1 MQLLKLENKLL
12 PHTLKCSM
20 LSRAILTGE
29 IRTHKFTKILF
40 GYSQFH
46 VWWRSSD
53 DKMCYEIYKKGLL
66 NIV

>member
-29 IRTHKFTKILF
+29 IITHKFTKILF

>member
-29 IRTHKFTKILF
+29 ITTHKFTKILF
-40 GYSQFH
+40 RYSQFLQTIKCAMK
-46 VWWRSSD
+46 STE
-53 DKMCYEIYKKGLL
+53 KACLI
-66 NIV
+66 